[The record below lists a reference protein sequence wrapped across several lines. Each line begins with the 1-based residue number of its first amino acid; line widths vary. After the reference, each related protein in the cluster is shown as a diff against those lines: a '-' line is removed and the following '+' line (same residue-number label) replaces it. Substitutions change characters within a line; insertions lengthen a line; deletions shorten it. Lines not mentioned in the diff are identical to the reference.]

1 MIKKKSTKQKAI
13 ENSKVPKAAQ
23 AALEDL
29 FAEAFSHCGDFE
41 TDIQGTALTIKDLFI
56 KFCEQEFKSDQHVAA
71 SGYLGLARGYLG
83 IISAECYKLYFELE
97 ILKTGK
103 FNGYDYLPFQGYEY
117 LAVEFNNVRTSKG
130 TGKPCDVYFI
140 ELRQH
145 NRFINSWV
153 VKDYPQDHD
162 PYHRYAKMS

>member
-1 MIKKKSTKQKAI
+1 MIKKKSATQKAI
-13 ENSKVPKAAQ
+13 ENSNVSKAAQ

-29 FAEAFSHCGDFE
+29 FAEAFSHCWDFE

-56 KFCEQEFKSDQHVAA
+56 KFCEQEFDSYQHRYAVEYGLRIDA
-71 SGYLGLARGYLG
+71 SLTPAGRR
-83 IISAECYKLYFELE
+83 KLYFEREL
-97 ILKTGK
+97 LKTGK
-103 FNGYDYLPFQGYEY
+103 FNGYDYLPLQGYMY
-117 LAVEFNNVRTSKG
+117 LAVEFNGVQTSKG

-162 PYHRYAKMS
+162 PYHRYATKP

>member
-1 MIKKKSTKQKAI
+1 MIKKKSATQKAI

-29 FAEAFSHCGDFE
+29 FAEAFSHSWDFE
-41 TDIQGTALTIKDLFI
+41 TDIQGTELTIKDLVD
-56 KFCEQEFKSDQHVAA
+56 KFDGHEFHCLQHLYAIYYGLRIGA
-71 SGYLGLARGYLG
+71 SLTP
-83 IISAECYKLYFELE
+83 AERRKRYFEREL
-97 ILKTGK
+97 LKTGK
-103 FNGYDYLPFQGYEY
+103 FNGYDYLPLQGYMY
-117 LAVEFNNVRTSKG
+117 LAVEFNKVRTSKG

-162 PYHRYAKMS
+162 PYHRYAKRS